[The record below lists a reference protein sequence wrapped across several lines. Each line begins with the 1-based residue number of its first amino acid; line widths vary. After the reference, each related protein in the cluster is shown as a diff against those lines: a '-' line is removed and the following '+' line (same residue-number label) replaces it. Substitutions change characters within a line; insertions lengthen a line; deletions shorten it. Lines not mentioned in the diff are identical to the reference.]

1 MKILYNE
8 INYAFFSQQQNKKIQ
23 ILLPIKQNNYNYVF
37 NIIFTAWP
45 KKDFQTEDQVRNLV
59 KKKISYIVFH
69 LKKGNNL
76 ENLQIEFEKFKCS
89 DCGKDPILFYF
100 DCWIY
105 KFNELLDFNLLEL
118 YVNREDGNY
127 FIIVEAKEQKRFLL
141 QFIECILDIIFCRF
155 GNDQD

>member
-1 MKILYNE
+1 MAE
-8 INYAFFSQQQNKKIQ
+8 
-23 ILLPIKQNNYNYVF
+23 
-37 NIIFTAWP
+37 
-45 KKDFQTEDQVRNLV
+45 KDFKTENQVRNLI

-89 DCGKDPILFYF
+89 DYDKDPILLYF

-141 QFIECILDIIFCRF
+141 QFIECILDLMANDTLIENEKRWIKLKKPIRNYEKQWIQKYEKPNIFNCICQIF
-155 GNDQD
+155 G